1 MHMVIL
7 AIEFDQLGIEI
18 SADACKDWPQ
28 IIQSLFR
35 VANKTLL
42 ALLHDLVVLT
52 RTVYGRAPSCA
63 FPVGCSLGASS
74 RKIEGANQTTHEA
87 PNEHP

>member
-28 IIQSLFR
+28 IIQSLFQS
-35 VANKTLL
+35 
-42 ALLHDLVVLT
+42 
-52 RTVYGRAPSCA
+52 G
-63 FPVGCSLGASS
+63 
-74 RKIEGANQTTHEA
+74 
-87 PNEHP
+87 

>member
-7 AIEFDQLGIEI
+7 AIEFDQPGIEI

-52 RTVYGRAPSCA
+52 RTVYGRAPSQDRFVEFC
-63 FPVGCSLGASS
+63 
-74 RKIEGANQTTHEA
+74 
-87 PNEHP
+87 

>member
-42 ALLHDLVVLT
+42 ALLPDLAVLLVLSAVVRLA
-52 RTVYGRAPSCA
+52 VL
-63 FPVGCSLGASS
+63 SL
-74 RKIEGANQTTHEA
+74 
-87 PNEHP
+87 